1 MDTMNTLTTVTRQ
14 AHEADLRLSHAFV
27 STLAAAYRGMWVF
40 ESTLMQIDDEVE
52 REEEMDQAERVLE
65 TVSGWWRDLHAGR
78 PLFRMRERPVLEGEA
93 SRAWRL
99 LQVAEG
105 RCRSL
110 IGEIT
115 QSTDVETLI
124 EDPWS
129 CKVRTA
135 GLLEITHAQRETV
148 RGLVRLAE
156 ILGRPDE
163 ADQWRQRILAAE
175 ARIGEAEAVVERIL
189 TAEEVDED
197 LARQLFDATLLLP
210 AQVAQR
216 VIDMCQVF
224 GLYTGMFD
232 YADAGIPEAQS
243 ASWADAGFEPRAA
256 GRWFAAGLTPGRATR
271 WIAVGASD
279 PLVAAGFMWR
289 GFTPDQAAP
298 WLQRFIEGRRAAAW
312 QSAGCDAEDARE
324 WIALGIRDPLQVQG
338 FQPTSRPM

>member
-1 MDTMNTLTTVTRQ
+1 MSTLMQGTRQ
-14 AHEADLRLSHAFV
+14 EHEADLRLSHAFV
-27 STLAAAYRGMWVF
+27 STLAATYRGMWVF
-40 ESTLMQIDDEVE
+40 ESTLMQIDDEVD
-52 REEEMDQAERVLE
+52 REEELEQSERVLE
-65 TVSGWWRDLHAGR
+65 TVAGWWRLLQDGQ
-78 PLFRMRERPVLEGEA
+78 PLFHLRDRPVLDGEA

-110 IGEIT
+110 IGELT
-115 QSTDVETLI
+115 QSTDVETLV

-129 CKVRTA
+129 RKVRTA
-135 GLLEITHAQRETV
+135 GLLEVAHAQRETV

-175 ARIGEAEAVVERIL
+175 ARIGEAEAVVERLL
-189 TAEEVDED
+189 TAAEVDVG
-197 LARQLFDATLLLP
+197 LARELFDATLLLP

-224 GLYTGMFD
+224 GLYTGVFD

-243 ASWADAGFEPRAA
+243 SSWADAGFEPRIA
-256 GRWFAAGLTPGRATR
+256 GRWFAAGLTPRRAAE
-271 WIAVGASD
+271 WISIGAGD

-289 GFTPDQAAP
+289 GFTPSRAAP
-298 WLQRFIEGRRAAAW
+298 WLERFIEGRRAVAW
-312 QSAGCDAEDARE
+312 QSVGCDAEDARE
-324 WIALGIRDPLQVQG
+324 WIALGIRDPAQVSG
-338 FQPTSRPM
+338 FRPSMRTM